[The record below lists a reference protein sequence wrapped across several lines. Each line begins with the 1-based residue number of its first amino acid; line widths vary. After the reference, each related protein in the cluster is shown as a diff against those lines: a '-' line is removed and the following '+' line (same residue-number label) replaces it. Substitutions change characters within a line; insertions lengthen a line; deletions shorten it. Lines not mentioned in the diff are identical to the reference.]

1 MSYPVIFIPVL
12 TGETI
17 SQKKETFSVKNAQ
30 TLEKWG
36 MVSVSTIKMENS
48 DKNFLKKH
56 KKALDFFASM
66 VYTLI

>member
-1 MSYPVIFIPVL
+1 MSYPVIFSPIL

-36 MVSVSTIKMENS
+36 MVSVSTIKMANP
-48 DKNFLKKH
+48 DKKFLKKH
-56 KKALDFFASM
+56 KKTLDFFP
-66 VYTLI
+66 

>member
-1 MSYPVIFIPVL
+1 MSYPVFFIPIL

-17 SQKKETFSVKNAQ
+17 SEKKETFSIKTAQ

-56 KKALDFFASM
+56 KKTLDFFDLM

>member
-1 MSYPVIFIPVL
+1 MSYPVFFIPIS

-17 SQKKETFSVKNAQ
+17 SEKKETFSIKTAQ

-48 DKNFLKKH
+48 DKKFLKKH
-56 KKALDFFASM
+56 KKTLDFFDLM